1 MQRIPLHS
9 TLLQFAGY
17 QDQLV
22 LLELGFHDGAV
33 YQYFNVSGQTF
44 QELLRAESKGAYFN
58 AHIRHC
64 FAYAKIHCG
73 ANPERRGVH
82 ASGGPTMNL

>member
-1 MQRIPLHS
+1 MQRIPLYS
-9 TLLQFAGY
+9 TLLRFAGY

-33 YQYFNVSGQTF
+33 YHYFNVSGQTF

-64 FAYAKIHCG
+64 FAYAKIHPAEPTRSVVG
-73 ANPERRGVH
+73 FMPQEGRR
-82 ASGGPTMNL
+82 